1 MKIRGQLMDFF
12 KNVTICLILIIN
24 FIPLII
30 AFSSSFRPVNYEGS
44 PLKIFRVFSFESYQI
59 AFEKMDFFLALKNS
73 IIMTAISVFI
83 IVLFSAMAAYPLA
96 RIKSKSSKFLS
107 IYFIAGL
114 IVPGQ
119 LSMIPLY
126 IIFSKLLILKISY
139 AAPIIMF
146 ITCSLPMSIFLYT
159 GFIKGSVPYEIEE
172 AALIDGVGLFRRFW
186 SIVFPLLIPATVA
199 VVIIQ
204 SVWIWNDFFMPML
217 FIGKKALKPLPQVM
231 LTFLGDRENPTQWN
245 GLFAACYLCAAP
257 ILLAF
262 FFMQKYFLSGL
273 TVGAVKG

>member
-1 MKIRGQLMDFF
+1 MKKRELIIDLARNLA
-12 KNVTICLILIIN
+12 ICLTLVIN

-30 AFSSSFRPVNYEGS
+30 ALSSSFRPMNYEGS
-44 PLKIFRVFSFESYQI
+44 PLVVFRVLSLESYKV
-59 AFEKMDFFLALKNS
+59 AFKRMDYFLALKNS
-73 IIMTAISVFI
+73 IILTGVSVFV
-83 IVLFSAMAAYPLA
+83 IVLISAMAAYPLA
-96 RIKSKSSKFLS
+96 RLKTKSSRFLS

-119 LSMIPLY
+119 LSMIPIY
-126 IIFSKLLILKISY
+126 IIFSKLLILKINY

-146 ITCSLPMSIFLYT
+146 ITCSIPMSIFLYT
-159 GFIKGSVPYEIEE
+159 GFIRGSVPYELEE
-172 AALIDGVGLFRRFW
+172 AALIDGFGLFRRFF
-186 SIVFPLLIPATVA
+186 SIVFPLLVPATVA
-199 VVIIQ
+199 VIIIQ

-217 FIGKKALKPLPQVM
+217 FIGQKALKPLPQVM

-245 GLFAACYLCAAP
+245 ALFAACYLCAAP